1 MQKDG
6 IIMENTIKICL
17 MGFGNVSQAF
27 VHLVKRK
34 EKELLEEYGVKFIFT
49 AIATGRHGKAINPQ
63 GLDAQK
69 AIDLHRKGESIE
81 RLSSVRVPEGAEDF
95 IKQSDADFLLEN
107 SPVNYQTGEP
117 AVSHIRTALSDRMH
131 AVSANK
137 GPVVHAYRELTEL
150 ADKNGVRFLFE
161 SAVMDG
167 APIFSVFREALPAV
181 QINGFEGILNSCT
194 NMLLERMEDGENFDD
209 AVAYAQ
215 SIGIAETDPSGD
227 IDGWDAAIKVA
238 AIATVLMGAPLKPQD
253 VKREGIRGLSQT
265 EIQQAQRENMRWK
278 LVCRAERKDGQIV
291 ASVQPEQVPSKS
303 PLYSVNGTSSFVV
316 FHTDVLPGLG
326 ILESNPGPDTTAYG
340 LLADILNILKTEK
353 K

>member
-1 MQKDG
+1 
-6 IIMENTIKICL
+6 MENTVKICL

-27 VHLVKRK
+27 VHLVKSK
-34 EKELLEEYGVKFIFT
+34 EKELLEAYGVKFIFT
-49 AIATGRHGKAINPQ
+49 AIATGRHGKALDPQ
-63 GLDAQK
+63 GLDAHK
-69 AIDLHRKGESIE
+69 AIELHQKGESIE
-81 RLSSVRVPEGAEDF
+81 RLSSAKVPDQVDEF
-95 IKQSDADFLLEN
+95 IKQSGADFLLEN

-117 AVSHIRTALSDRMH
+117 AVSHIRAALSHGIH

-137 GPVVHAYRELTEL
+137 GPVVHAFRELTEL
-150 ADKNGVRFLFE
+150 AEKNGVRFLFE

-167 APIFSVFREALPAV
+167 APIFSVFREALPAI
-181 QINGFEGILNSCT
+181 QIHGFEGILNSCT
-194 NMLLERMEDGENFDD
+194 NLLLERMEDGESFDD
-209 AVAYAQ
+209 AVTYAQ

-238 AIATVLMGAPLKPQD
+238 AIATVLMDSPIKPQD
-253 VKREGIRGLSQT
+253 IQREGIRGLSQT
-265 EIQQAQRENMRWK
+265 EIQQAQRENSRWK
-278 LVCRAERKDGQIV
+278 LVCRAQRKDGRIE

-340 LLADILNILKTEK
+340 LLADILNILKTAK
-353 K
+353 